1 MERHEYDTMAQV
13 EHDHWWYVGMRLIA
27 ATFISQ
33 IPTPHRIVDAG
44 CGTGGNLS
52 WLSRIGIAVGFD
64 MSSVALAYADRAGQT
79 VFQASI
85 DAIPITAA
93 SANLVTCFDVIYH
106 REVRDDAAAI
116 RECAII
122 IKPGGYL
129 LLRVPAFNW
138 LRGYHDERVHTAR
151 RYSRA
156 QVEALCTQA
165 GLQMTRVSYVNF
177 FLFPIIL
184 FQRLLENGNGQRND
198 QSELTVPPLLSTL
211 VGGSALRFE
220 AWLLS
225 VGVHMPYGVSLMC
238 LAQRPLAPI
247 QDGVPDATTS
257 S

>member
-13 EHDHWWYVGMRLIA
+13 EHDHWWYVGMRQLA
-27 ATFISQ
+27 STFISR
-33 IPTPHRIVDAG
+33 IPTPHCIVDAG
-44 CGTGGNLS
+44 CGTGGNLA
-52 WLSRIGIAVGFD
+52 WLSRIGVAVGFD
-64 MSSVALAYADRAGQT
+64 MSSVALAYADGAGQT

-85 DAIPITAA
+85 DAIPIAAA
-93 SANLVTCFDVIYH
+93 SADLVTCFDVIYH

-116 RECAII
+116 HECAII

-165 GLQMTRVSYVNF
+165 GLQMTSVSYVNF

-184 FQRLLENGNGQRND
+184 FQRLLENGSRHRNH
-198 QSELTVPPLLSTL
+198 QSKMTVPRQLTTL
-211 VGGSALRFE
+211 VGASALRVE
-220 AWLLS
+220 AWLLW
-225 VGVHMPYGVSLMC
+225 
-238 LAQRPLAPI
+238 LACTCPM
-247 QDGVPDATTS
+247 GYH
-257 S
+257 

>member
-13 EHDHWWYVGMRLIA
+13 EHHHWWYVGMRQLA

-33 IPTPHRIVDAG
+33 IPSPTRIVDAG
-44 CGTGGNLS
+44 CGTGCNLA

-64 MSSVALAYADRAGQT
+64 MSSVALAYADRASQT

-85 DAIPITAA
+85 DAIPVAAA

-106 REVRDDAAAI
+106 RDVRDDAAAI
-116 RECAII
+116 HECAII

-165 GLQMTRVSYVNF
+165 GLQMIRTSYVNY
-177 FLFPIIL
+177 FLFPIIVL
-184 FQRLLENGNGQRND
+184 QRLLENGSGHRND
-198 QSELTVPPLLSTL
+198 QSELTIPRLLTTL
-211 VGGSALRFE
+211 VGRTALSIE

-225 VGVHMPYGVSLMC
+225 VGVHMPYGVSLLC
-238 LAQRPLAPI
+238 LAQRPLAPL
-247 QDGVPDATTS
+247 QHGVHDATTVA
-257 S
+257 